1 MDSPVHVADPV
12 SYEILYHNEAFAT
25 AWGEVVA
32 GRRCHEAI
40 FELAERCPFC
50 TNGHLFGEDA
60 PGSYVWERRDERTDR
75 WFRCYDRAIR
85 WGDGRMVRFQLAMD
99 VTRNK
104 QTEIV
109 LARRTLELE
118 KINEELRAS
127 NAELDEFTY
136 IASHDL
142 QAPLR
147 TIVNY
152 GGFLSEDV
160 GDDLPTQA
168 KEDLGRIVRAGEAM
182 QHLIDDLL
190 MLSRAGRFD
199 LHFDPLPL
207 GACVDA
213 ALESLDET
221 IRECDAVVT
230 RDELPVVVGD
240 QRLLTQLL
248 QNLISNALKFVPE
261 GRTPEVHVSAE
272 ESETGWVFGVRDNGI
287 GIEAQYVEKVFQA
300 FKRLHGVG
308 AYTGTGIGLA
318 ICRRAVER
326 HAGRIWV
333 VSTPDA
339 GAHFRFTLGT
349 DQEDIENPARLG
361 RKPVRRGDAAK

>member
-1 MDSPVHVADPV
+1 MDAPVHVADPE

-32 GRRCHEAI
+32 GRRCFEAI
-40 FELAERCPFC
+40 FDRADRCPFC
-50 TNGHLFGEDA
+50 TNGHLFGDDA
-60 PGSYVWERRDERTDR
+60 PGRYVWERLDERTDR
-75 WFRCYDRAIR
+75 WFRCYDRAIE
-85 WGDGRMVRFQLAMD
+85 WTDGRLVRFQLAMD
-99 VTRNK
+99 ITRTK

-152 GGFLSEDV
+152 GGFLGEDV
-160 GDDLPTQA
+160 GDDLPAQA
-168 KEDLGRIVRAGEAM
+168 KEDLSRIVRAGEAM

-190 MLSRAGRFD
+190 VLSRAGRFD
-199 LHFDPLPL
+199 LKFSRLPL
-207 GACVDA
+207 GDCVDE
-213 ALESLDET
+213 ALESLRES
-221 IRECDAVVT
+221 IREVDATVT
-230 RDELPVVVGD
+230 RDELPEVIGD
-240 QRLLTQLL
+240 RRLLTQLL
-248 QNLISNALKFVPE
+248 QNLVSNAVKFVPD
-261 GRTPEVHVSAE
+261 GRTPEVHVTAE

-326 HAGRIWV
+326 HGGRIWV
-333 VSTPDA
+333 ISAPDD

-349 DQEDIENPARLG
+349 EEEDLENPGRLG
-361 RKPVRRGDAAK
+361 REPVRPGRGNG